1 MRFFHDDIPV
11 SIGQDD
17 YREEAINN
25 WNRLTVRR
33 EGRSSA
39 LTNESPSP
47 CWREASDGG
56 HSQV

>member
-1 MRFFHDDIPV
+1 MRFFHEDIPV

-33 EGRSSA
+33 RVV
-39 LTNESPSP
+39 PP
-47 CWREASDGG
+47 P
-56 HSQV
+56 